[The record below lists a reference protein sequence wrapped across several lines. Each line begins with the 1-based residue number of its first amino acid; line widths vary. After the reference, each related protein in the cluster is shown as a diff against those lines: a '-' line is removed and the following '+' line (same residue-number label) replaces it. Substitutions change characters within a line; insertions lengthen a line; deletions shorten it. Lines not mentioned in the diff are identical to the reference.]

1 MICFF
6 SSALSIVVFIS
17 SSLGLFLA
25 DSEYNSL
32 AVDAPL
38 LGVCLLYT
46 SDMSLKD
53 YQISFNM
60 TEYLDFS
67 GSDEA
72 SYTSMMK
79 VMAMASAHDLDVFGG
94 NTAFVNYYGVGEE
107 DNTLFADLEETLP
120 PAFFQYLKEQDRICL
135 LYTSRCV

>member
-1 MICFF
+1 MLIPWKEF
-6 SSALSIVVFIS
+6 A
-17 SSLGLFLA
+17 A
-25 DSEYNSL
+25 YE
-32 AVDAPL
+32 
-38 LGVCLLYT
+38 
-46 SDMSLKD
+46 DMSLKD

-79 VMAMASAHDLDVFGG
+79 VMAMAAAHDLDVFGG

-107 DNTLFADLEETLP
+107 DNTLLP
-120 PAFFQYLKEQDRICL
+120 I
-135 LYTSRCV
+135 SRKHFLRHSSST